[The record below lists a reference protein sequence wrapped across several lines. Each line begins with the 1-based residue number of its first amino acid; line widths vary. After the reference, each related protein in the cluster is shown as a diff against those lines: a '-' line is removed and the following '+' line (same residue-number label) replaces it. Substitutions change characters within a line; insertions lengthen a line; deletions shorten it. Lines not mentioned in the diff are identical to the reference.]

1 MHRCFTI
8 KIYNKLVVARVWR
21 GDVETFVNRFI
32 NGGWM
37 FKQGCIANMLPIE
50 IGLLYWIWNL
60 SFQSLWQLK
69 SSAVHRHFCIQFYMK
84 LALTY
89 CLRELVGTFD
99 ESLVNR
105 FLKNKGILKPVWSNR
120 AALLAFYLL
129 KSAPFIGYRFFTI
142 AFYNK
147 LVLAR
152 CWREWWARNN

>member
-1 MHRCFTI
+1 
-8 KIYNKLVVARVWR
+8 
-21 GDVETFVNRFI
+21 
-32 NGGWM
+32 M
-37 FKQGCIANMLPIE
+37 FKQGCIANLLPIE

-69 SSAVHRHFCIQFYMK
+69 SSAVHRHFCIQFCME

-99 ESLVNR
+99 ESFVNR

-129 KSAPFIGYRFFTI
+129 KSAPFIGY
-142 AFYNK
+142 
-147 LVLAR
+147 
-152 CWREWWARNN
+152 